1 MAKSNNQLQSK
12 EITFLRK
19 LFSNFNIMSFV
30 DLSRVR
36 TLRSFRREANA
47 QKSFVFFS
55 LDKKIKLVFNLCL
68 CRYLFIPNFPGSQ
81 YAFSLSFLSFRL
93 FIKLDFLLHCKSV
106 GPPKLFCCVSTL
118 DFFSFLVLLLHVKT
132 HFVENSE
139 SIKSQFV

>member
-36 TLRSFRREANA
+36 TLRSFRRKANA
-47 QKSFVFFS
+47 QKSF
-55 LDKKIKLVFNLCL
+55 L
-68 CRYLFIPNFPGSQ
+68 
-81 YAFSLSFLSFRL
+81 FSLSTKKKLNQFSTSASAATFSYLTSPGANMLFLSLSFRL